1 MINAHSLSLSF
12 GSQKVFDEIS
22 FTLDQSQHV
31 GLVGRNGSGKSTLL
45 KAIAHQQQLDSGSI
59 SLAKGKRIAY
69 LPQEVI
75 LSSHQTVL
83 EETFSVF
90 GNIQQLEDERRKLE
104 TLLAQTDTATAD
116 MVDRY
121 ATVCQE
127 LGTLSPES
135 ARANTKQM
143 LMGLGFSEQQLEMSV
158 STLSVGWKM
167 RIVLAKLLLQKADF
181 YLFDEPTNHL
191 DIVTKDW
198 FLQFLQ
204 KASFG
209 FLIVSHER
217 YFLDKLCD
225 HILELEQGKAKVYTG
240 NYTVYMQQ
248 KEHDSLL
255 LETAFKQQ
263 QKEIAQK
270 METIQRFRAK
280 ANKARMAQ
288 SMMKALDKVE
298 RITLPPQPK
307 TMNFSFPPLHQPGR
321 IVLKLEKVRHRFGNK
336 DIFQNISCEVER
348 GQKIAIV
355 AGNGV
360 GKTTLFNIIANKLSL
375 QGGTITFGHN
385 VQHALFDQDQNA
397 TLQPNWTIL
406 ENISYN
412 CPKKTDQQ
420 VRTLLGSFLF
430 GSEEVQKKVKV
441 LSGGEKN
448 RVGMVKI
455 LLQDANVMFLDEP
468 TNHLDIP
475 SKEILLSALKQYPG
489 TLIFVSHD
497 HDFVNKLATHIL
509 ELTPH
514 GIHRYEGNYDAYL
527 YQKLSVTDH
536 QKKDDNVI
544 QKESVAEKV
553 PIKNRFETQKK
564 LKSVESKI
572 EKLEQEIK
580 TLELSFANLAYGSEA
595 FDKAASKLNIL
606 KKEHD
611 NCINQWEELSNELQ

>member
-12 GSQKVFDEIS
+12 GSQTVFDEIS

-83 EETFSVF
+83 QETFSVF
-90 GNIQQLEDERRKLE
+90 GNIQQLEDECRTLE

-121 ATVCQE
+121 AIVCQE

-191 DIVTKDW
+191 DILAKDW
-198 FLQFLQ
+198 FLQFLS
-204 KASFG
+204 KSSFG
-209 FLIVSHER
+209 FMIVSHER
-217 YFLDKLCD
+217 YFLDKVCD
-225 HILELEQGKAKVYTG
+225 HILELENGKAKIYTG
-240 NYTVYMQQ
+240 NYTSYIKQ

-255 LETAFKQQ
+255 LEAAYKQQ

-288 SMMKALDKVE
+288 SMMKSLDKVE

-307 TMNFSFPPLHQPGR
+307 SINFSLPPLQQPGR
-321 IVLKLEKVRHRFGNK
+321 IVLKIEKVKHRFDNK
-336 DIFQNISCEVER
+336 QIFQNVSCEVER

-360 GKTTLFNIIANKLSL
+360 GKTTLFNIIANKIKL
-375 QGGTITFGHN
+375 QDGTITFGHN
-385 VQHALFDQDQNA
+385 VQHTLFDQDQNA
-397 TLQPNWTIL
+397 SLEPNWTVL

-420 VRTLLGSFLF
+420 VRSLLGAFLF
-430 GSEEVQKKVKV
+430 GSEEVKKKVKV

-448 RVGMVKI
+448 
-455 LLQDANVMFLDEP
+455 
-468 TNHLDIP
+468 
-475 SKEILLSALKQYPG
+475 
-489 TLIFVSHD
+489 
-497 HDFVNKLATHIL
+497 
-509 ELTPH
+509 
-514 GIHRYEGNYDAYL
+514 
-527 YQKLSVTDH
+527 
-536 QKKDDNVI
+536 
-544 QKESVAEKV
+544 
-553 PIKNRFETQKK
+553 IK
-564 LKSVESKI
+564 
-572 EKLEQEIK
+572 
-580 TLELSFANLAYGSEA
+580 
-595 FDKAASKLNIL
+595 
-606 KKEHD
+606 
-611 NCINQWEELSNELQ
+611 